1 MHTRR
6 LAALVLGLWLG
17 CGIFMGWVATHNL
30 TSVQQII
37 SHPRKEFQAEVE
49 QLGQDRVRSL
59 LRFQAGELN
68 RHYFR
73 WWELVQIVVGFG
85 LGLLLL
91 FATNGN
97 RLVMTLVTGMVAI
110 VVVQHLTITPQ
121 ILELGRGL
129 DFLPPG
135 EISKERAAFRNY
147 HGFYS
152 TLELVKLLAG
162 LGLAARLLYS
172 SPSHRRKRSKPVAAD
187 PLQDD

>member
-37 SHPRKEFQAEVE
+37 SHPRKEFQ
-49 QLGQDRVRSL
+49 
-59 LRFQAGELN
+59 GELN